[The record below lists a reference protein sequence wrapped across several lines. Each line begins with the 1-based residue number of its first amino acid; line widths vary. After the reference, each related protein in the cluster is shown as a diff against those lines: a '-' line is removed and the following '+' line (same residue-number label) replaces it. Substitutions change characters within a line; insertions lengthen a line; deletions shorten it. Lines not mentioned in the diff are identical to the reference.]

1 MKHDCLVMVGES
13 YMQPFTDAGGHASLA
28 DIMGI
33 PHYNNLVFPGSAID
47 QCMRA
52 LVDYCCEH
60 QGERLLV
67 VWGLTFVSRFDLL
80 TAYQDNPFKTR
91 WTSFNGDS
99 FNALRPS
106 QIQDHD
112 KMLEAA
118 RSIAGVRAANGTEVL
133 KEYLRKVVMTA
144 GFLDGMGHDYLIY
157 SQTKMDLHSLQE
169 TEPVYQYIKHNPR
182 FLDIFTLAV
191 NTYLQENGV
200 EPSRFDLETFPNMPR
215 EFAHPTLG
223 PELNQVL
230 GEFILRKY
238 QEIYR

>member
-1 MKHDCLVMVGES
+1 
-13 YMQPFTDAGGHASLA
+13 MQPFVEAGGHVSLA
-28 DIMGI
+28 DAMGI
-33 PHYNNLVFPGSAID
+33 PRYNNLVFSGSAID

-67 VWGLTFVSRFDLL
+67 VWGLTFVSRFDMLV
-80 TAYQDNPFKTR
+80 ARQDAPFAAK
-91 WTSFNGDS
+91 WASFNGDS
-99 FNALRPS
+99 FNAIKPHL
-106 QIQDHD
+106 IHD
-112 KMLEAA
+112 FEKMLEAA
-118 RSIAGVRAANGTEVL
+118 RTIARVRAANGTEVL

-157 SQTKMDLHSLQE
+157 SQTKMDLQNLQE

-182 FLDIFTLAV
+182 FIDIFNLAV

-200 EPSRFDLETFPNMPR
+200 PPSRFDLETFPNMPR
-215 EFAHPTLG
+215 EFAHPTG
-223 PELNQVL
+223 GSELNEVL

-238 QEIYR
+238 QEIYG